1 MFRQVSQWLTK
12 KGDEFLRGGVRPAQ
26 SEESVYDMDQGF
38 TDAYATADTARR
50 EAMDPF
56 HYGNDKY
63 GGRKVYR
70 CRDDLAADA
79 AERMRQEAEAQ
90 QEQMQQ
96 AAYQAQQYQQP
107 QQQYA
112 QEQMQQAAYQAQ
124 QYQQSQQ
131 QYAQEQMQQTGTY
144 QAQQY
149 QQPQQQYAQEQMQ
162 QTGTYQAQQY
172 QQPQQQYAQ
181 EQMQQAAYQA
191 QQPQGGYQQA
201 AQASNVVTFP
211 GMQTAPDGRVYAHV
225 EYIIQMT
232 NRMECRNIIEYIRSN
247 ASVFLNME
255 AIISDVERQR
265 CVDMLSGAAYALGCS
280 LNKISARGV
289 YLISSA
295 SVRVMM
301 DRATQRIA
309 ETPDARGFARQS
321 YEQESA
327 QSRPA
332 EQPQASNRPVA
343 DDTPEDSRQTG
354 FSSGSPTTRF
364 QSQGAHAI
372 SASYATM
379 AAGTYTGTHRAV
391 SAH

>member
-1 MFRQVSQWLTK
+1 MFRKVNQWLTK
-12 KGDEFLRGGVRPAQ
+12 KGDEFLRGGARPAQ
-26 SEESVYDMDQGF
+26 SEEPVYDMDKGF
-38 TDAYATADTARR
+38 TDAYAAADTARR

-56 HYGNDKY
+56 HYGDDKY

-70 CRDDLAADA
+70 SRDDIAADA
-79 AERMRQEAEAQ
+79 AEKMRKEAEAQ

-112 QEQMQQAAYQAQ
+112 QEQMQQAAYQG
-124 QYQQSQQ
+124 QY
-131 QYAQEQMQQTGTY
+131 
-144 QAQQY
+144 Y

-162 QTGTYQAQQY
+162 QPAYQGQQY

-181 EQMQQAAYQA
+181 EQMQQAGAYQSQQYQ
-191 QQPQGGYQQA
+191 QQPQ
-201 AQASNVVTFP
+201 QASNVVTFP

-232 NRMECRNIIEYIRSN
+232 SRVECRNIIEYIRSN

-255 AIISDVERQR
+255 AITNDVERQR
-265 CVDMLSGAAYALGCS
+265 CVDVLSGAACALSCTLS
-280 LNKISARGV
+280 KISAQGI

-309 ETPDARGFARQS
+309 EAPDTRSFARQS
-321 YEQESA
+321 YEQEPI
-327 QSRPA
+327 QHRQP
-332 EQPQASNRPVA
+332 EQPARPMA
-343 DDTPEDSRQTG
+343 DEMPEDSRKTG
-354 FSSGSPTTRF
+354 FSSGSPSMRF
-364 QSQGAHAI
+364 QSQGAHTVA
-372 SASYATM
+372 ASYATV
-379 AAGTYTGTHRAV
+379 AAGSYTNTYNAV
-391 SAH
+391 NAH